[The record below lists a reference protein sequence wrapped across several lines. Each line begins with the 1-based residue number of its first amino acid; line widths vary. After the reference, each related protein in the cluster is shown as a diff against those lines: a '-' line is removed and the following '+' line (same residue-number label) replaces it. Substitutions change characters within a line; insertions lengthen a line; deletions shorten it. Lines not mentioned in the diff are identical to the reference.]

1 MILKYSACMQD
12 IHVRLMEKV
21 CHDTCIY
28 SMIVLFLHYSI
39 GLQTSGVG
47 DVAIRFRTALI
58 FQPKHAN
65 MFLEGFE
72 TVLKEY

>member
-1 MILKYSACMQD
+1 MILKYSACMKKCAM
-12 IHVRLMEKV
+12 ILVL
-21 CHDTCIY
+21 Y